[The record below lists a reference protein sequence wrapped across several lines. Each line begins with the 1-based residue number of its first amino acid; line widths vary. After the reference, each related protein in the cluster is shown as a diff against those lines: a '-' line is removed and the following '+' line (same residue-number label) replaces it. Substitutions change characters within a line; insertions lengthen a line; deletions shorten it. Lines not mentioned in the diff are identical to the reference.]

1 MRLKTLTS
9 VLMATG
15 FLLLVGWPW
24 IVGARP
30 QGRAELRDY
39 VIRAG
44 VYFAVLL
51 VISFSTVVCAW
62 LVVRQQREE
71 FRRQSRENLRELI
84 EGTLKDHENKT
95 S

>member
-1 MRLKTLTS
+1 MRLKTVTS
-9 VLMATG
+9 ALMGTG
-15 FLLLVGWPW
+15 FCLLVGWPW

-30 QGRAELRDY
+30 QGRAELREY

-44 VYFAVLL
+44 VYFASLL
-51 VISFSTVVCAW
+51 VIFFATVVCAW

-84 EGTLKDHENKT
+84 EGTLKDHENKAT
-95 S
+95 